1 MNKEKH
7 TLALRIGLKA
17 AGAAL
22 LLLILLLTVI
32 SAVQLIAEG
41 DEPGEAELIGWCE
54 RDYYARDYA
63 RLYETLTLYDLY
75 EERYAGYWEA
85 VNAYREACAVEQWVR
100 AAQLGIDGAA
110 ERAEENLA
118 SLRARAAAPQ
128 DERNGALLRAF
139 AEQAEELTIDNGQ
152 LTQEK

>member
-1 MNKEKH
+1 MNTEKRAL
-7 TLALRIGLKA
+7 TLRIGLKA

-54 RDYYARDYA
+54 KDYYARDYA

-85 VNAYREACAVEQWVR
+85 VNAYREACAMEQWVR
-100 AAQLGIDGAA
+100 AAQFGIDGAA

-139 AEQAEELTIDNGQ
+139 AEQAEELTMKN
-152 LTQEK
+152 

>member
-1 MNKEKH
+1 MNKEKRA
-7 TLALRIGLKA
+7 LALRVGLKV

-32 SAVQLIAEG
+32 SAMELIVEG

-54 RDYYARDYA
+54 KDYYARDYA

-75 EERYAGYWEA
+75 EERYTGYWEA

-139 AEQAEELTIDNGQ
+139 VEQAEELTMDN
-152 LTQEK
+152 

>member
-75 EERYAGYWEA
+75 EERYTGYWEA

-139 AEQAEELTIDNGQ
+139 VEQAEELTMKN
-152 LTQEK
+152 

>member
-7 TLALRIGLKA
+7 ALALRIGLKA

-22 LLLILLLTVI
+22 LLLILLITVI

-110 ERAEENLA
+110 EQMEENLA

-139 AEQAEELTIDNGQ
+139 AEQAEELTIDN
-152 LTQEK
+152 

>member
-7 TLALRIGLKA
+7 ALALRIGLKA

-54 RDYYARDYA
+54 RDYYARDYT

-110 ERAEENLA
+110 EQMEENLA

-139 AEQAEELTIDNGQ
+139 AEQAEELTMDN
-152 LTQEK
+152 

>member
-7 TLALRIGLKA
+7 ALTLRIGFKA

-22 LLLILLLTVI
+22 LLLILLLTII

-100 AAQLGIDGAA
+100 AAQLGIDGTA

-139 AEQAEELTIDNGQ
+139 VEQAEELTMKN
-152 LTQEK
+152 

>member
-1 MNKEKH
+1 MNKEKRA
-7 TLALRIGLKA
+7 LALRVGLKA

-32 SAVQLIAEG
+32 SAIELIVEG

-54 RDYYARDYA
+54 KDYYARDYA
-63 RLYETLTLYDLY
+63 RLYETLTLYNLY
-75 EERYAGYWEA
+75 EERYTGYWEA

-110 ERAEENLA
+110 ERVEENLA
-118 SLRARAAAPQ
+118 SLRTRAAAPQ

-139 AEQAEELTIDNGQ
+139 VEQAEELTMKN
-152 LTQEK
+152 

>member
-1 MNKEKH
+1 MNKEKRA
-7 TLALRIGLKA
+7 LALRVGLKA

-32 SAVQLIAEG
+32 SAIELIVEG
-41 DEPGEAELIGWCE
+41 DEPGEAELIGWFE
-54 RDYYARDYA
+54 KDYYARDYA

-75 EERYAGYWEA
+75 EERYTGYWEA

-128 DERNGALLRAF
+128 DELNGALLRAF
-139 AEQAEELTIDNGQ
+139 VEQAEELTMKN
-152 LTQEK
+152 

>member
-7 TLALRIGLKA
+7 ALALRIGLKA

-75 EERYAGYWEA
+75 EERYTGYWEA

-139 AEQAEELTIDNGQ
+139 VEQAEELTMKN
-152 LTQEK
+152 

>member
-7 TLALRIGLKA
+7 ALALRIGLKA

-22 LLLILLLTVI
+22 LLLILLITVI

-63 RLYETLTLYDLY
+63 RLYETLTLYNLY
-75 EERYAGYWEA
+75 EERYTGYWEA

-139 AEQAEELTIDNGQ
+139 AEQAEELTMKN
-152 LTQEK
+152 

>member
-7 TLALRIGLKA
+7 ALALRIGLKA

-54 RDYYARDYA
+54 KDYYARDYA
-63 RLYETLTLYDLY
+63 RLYETLTLYNLY
-75 EERYAGYWEA
+75 EERYTGYWEA

-100 AAQLGIDGAA
+100 AAQLGIDGAT

-139 AEQAEELTIDNGQ
+139 VEQAEELTMDN
-152 LTQEK
+152 

>member
-63 RLYETLTLYDLY
+63 RLYETLTLYNLY
-75 EERYAGYWEA
+75 EERYTGYWEA

-139 AEQAEELTIDNGQ
+139 VEQAEELTMDN
-152 LTQEK
+152 

>member
-7 TLALRIGLKA
+7 ALALRIGLKA

-54 RDYYARDYA
+54 KDYYARDYA

-100 AAQLGIDGAA
+100 ATQLGIDGAA
-110 ERAEENLA
+110 EQMEENLA

-139 AEQAEELTIDNGQ
+139 AEQAEELTIDN
-152 LTQEK
+152 

>member
-7 TLALRIGLKA
+7 ALALRIGLKA

-22 LLLILLLTVI
+22 LLLILLITVI

-139 AEQAEELTIDNGQ
+139 AEQAKELTMDN
-152 LTQEK
+152 

>member
-1 MNKEKH
+1 MNKEKRA
-7 TLALRIGLKA
+7 LALRVGLKV

-32 SAVQLIAEG
+32 SAIELIVEG

-54 RDYYARDYA
+54 KDYYARDYA

-75 EERYAGYWEA
+75 EERYTGYWEA

-139 AEQAEELTIDNGQ
+139 VEQAEELTMKN
-152 LTQEK
+152 

>member
-1 MNKEKH
+1 MNKEKRA
-7 TLALRIGLKA
+7 LALRVGLKA

-32 SAVQLIAEG
+32 SAIELIVEG

-54 RDYYARDYA
+54 KDYYARDYA
-63 RLYETLTLYDLY
+63 RLYETLTLYNLY
-75 EERYAGYWEA
+75 EERYSGYWEA
-85 VNAYREACAVEQWVR
+85 VNAYREVCAVEQWVR

-128 DERNGALLRAF
+128 DERNRTLLRAF
-139 AEQAEELTIDNGQ
+139 VEQAEELTMDN
-152 LTQEK
+152 

>member
-7 TLALRIGLKA
+7 ALALRIGLKA

-32 SAVQLIAEG
+32 SARELIVEG

-54 RDYYARDYA
+54 KDYYARDYA

-75 EERYAGYWEA
+75 EERYTGYWEA

-110 ERAEENLA
+110 ERVEENLT

-139 AEQAEELTIDNGQ
+139 VEQAEELTIDN
-152 LTQEK
+152 

>member
-7 TLALRIGLKA
+7 ALALRIGLKA

-110 ERAEENLA
+110 ERVEENLA

-139 AEQAEELTIDNGQ
+139 AEQAEELTIDN
-152 LTQEK
+152 

>member
-75 EERYAGYWEA
+75 EERYTGYWEA
-85 VNAYREACAVEQWVR
+85 VNAYREACAVEQWAR

-139 AEQAEELTIDNGQ
+139 VEQAEELTMKN
-152 LTQEK
+152 

>member
-7 TLALRIGLKA
+7 ALALRIGLKA

-22 LLLILLLTVI
+22 LLLILLIAVI

-63 RLYETLTLYDLY
+63 RLYETLTLYGLY
-75 EERYAGYWEA
+75 GERYAGYWEA

-110 ERAEENLA
+110 EQMEENLA

-139 AEQAEELTIDNGQ
+139 AEQAEELTIDN
-152 LTQEK
+152 

>member
-7 TLALRIGLKA
+7 ALALRIGLKA

-22 LLLILLLTVI
+22 LLLILLITVI

-110 ERAEENLA
+110 EQMEENLA

-139 AEQAEELTIDNGQ
+139 AEQAEELTMDN
-152 LTQEK
+152 